1 MARTITVSE
10 EAYEALRRLKRE
22 GESYSQLI
30 LRLARGEEERRRRL
44 LSLFGAWSDLG
55 EEEAR
60 ELLAELRREWRSWR
74 A

>member
-10 EAYEALRRLKRE
+10 EAFEALRRLKRE

-30 LRLARGEEERRRRL
+30 LRLAGREEERRRRL
-44 LSLFGAWSDLG
+44 LSLAGAWRDLD
-55 EEEAR
+55 EEEAKRLLR
-60 ELLAELRREWRSWR
+60 EARLSWPSE